1 MEFDNLN
8 DVLEFALEKEDASY
22 RLYRNAAAKS
32 PSPASRKMFEE
43 MAEEEAGHKR
53 MIQKMD
59 REKVASYT
67 FKRYPDLKLD
77 ELLAD
82 VPYRDD
88 MSYQEILIF
97 SIKEEERSY
106 RLYREAE
113 AMADDPEIKRLLL
126 MLANEEKKHKYH
138 LEKLYDEKVLTE
150 M

>member
-1 MEFDNLN
+1 MDFDNLA
-8 DVLEFALEKEDASY
+8 DVLEFAMEKEDASY
-22 RLYRNAAAKS
+22 RLYRNAATKS
-32 PSPASRKMFEE
+32 PNLASKKMFEE

-59 REKVASYT
+59 WEKVASYI
-67 FKRYPDLKLD
+67 FKKYPDMKLD
-77 ELLAD
+77 ELLTD

-88 MSYQEILIF
+88 MSYQEILIY
-97 SIKEEERSY
+97 SIKDEERSY

-113 AMADDPEIKRLLL
+113 SMASDPEIKKLLL